1 MWYARAQYIWIL
13 WLVFFFFF
21 FRKGFWRR
29 VLFFNTRVYIH
40 GSIYIY
46 IWQIDREIRSV
57 TWTEKTS
64 SHFIGGGNPVTAR
77 NEIWGDLHLI
87 SRGRFGWRSPCH
99 CLTFE
104 CVAIYRDA
112 RIPAASIPPDVY
124 IWDYWVVALLRTSY
138 PPTYACS
145 FTLVTE
151 SVSIVLMRPHF
162 PRYVCA
168 PHPESDDGISER
180 KWRCAHIE
188 CSWVV
193 YCSLLAIAS
202 AAAPLGT
209 IKFHQAERRIFF
221 VKVRERER
229 KRL

>member
-1 MWYARAQYIWIL
+1 MR
-13 WLVFFFFF
+13 F
-21 FRKGFWRR
+21 G
-29 VLFFNTRVYIH
+29 
-40 GSIYIY
+40 
-46 IWQIDREIRSV
+46 
-57 TWTEKTS
+57 
-64 SHFIGGGNPVTAR
+64 
-77 NEIWGDLHLI
+77 GDLHLI
-87 SRGRFGWRSPCH
+87 SRGRFGWRAPCH

-104 CVAIYRDA
+104 CVVIYREA
-112 RIPAASIPPDVY
+112 SIPAASIPPDVY

-145 FTLVTE
+145 FRLVTE

-229 KRL
+229 EKEAIEVDNNNERNTFLSKKGIKLWLDRHFNSLFSHAPLLHE